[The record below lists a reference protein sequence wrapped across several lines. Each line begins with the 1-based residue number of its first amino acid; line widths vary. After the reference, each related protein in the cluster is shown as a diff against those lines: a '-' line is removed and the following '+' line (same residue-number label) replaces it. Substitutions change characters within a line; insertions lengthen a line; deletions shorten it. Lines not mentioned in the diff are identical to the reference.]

1 MFSFGRLAGVD
12 PMLGVEMASTG
23 EVGCI
28 GGDLQEAL
36 LHALHAAGFR
46 YPKKGVLLSLGQ
58 VEDKYWFAD
67 EARLIHEQLKLPIYA
82 TGGTAEALMALG
94 IPCTAVAKQPGDGKS
109 AMELM
114 DAGEIDLV
122 VNVPREYDEYGRPDG
137 YLIRRRA
144 VETGT
149 PLFTDLQL
157 ARALVEAL
165 WRKNGLELPVRAWQE
180 FLPPGR
186 NRTRPS

>member
-1 MFSFGRLAGVD
+1 
-12 PMLGVEMASTG
+12 MLGVEMASTG

-28 GGDLQEAL
+28 GDDLQEAL

-46 YPKKGVLLSLGQ
+46 YPKKGVLLSLGP

-67 EARLIHEQLKLPIYA
+67 EARLIHDQLKQPINA
-82 TGGTAEALMALG
+82 TDGTPEALAALG
-94 IPCTAVAKQPGDGKS
+94 IPCTAVAKQHGDGKS
-109 AMELM
+109 AMELI
-114 DAGEIDLV
+114 DAGEIDLI

-157 ARALVEAL
+157 ARALIEAL
-165 WRKNGLELPVRAWQE
+165 WRKQPDKLSIRAWQDY
-180 FLPPGR
+180 LKPIR
-186 NRTRPS
+186 RQDR